1 LLLFVSHS
9 FGKSSGGAVGL
20 GGASVLALG
29 AGDFWFEFGLKI
41 VSGVGEV
48 FFVCFVV
55 EHFAPFVLVYFD
67 LHDLGGN
74 GGFEVA

>member
-1 LLLFVSHS
+1 
-9 FGKSSGGAVGL
+9 
-20 GGASVLALG
+20 LALG